1 MRDWAG
7 VVDVDVVCSRRWSAG
22 ECNRAVQNRKGGTR
36 SLGDIAYINFYG
48 SNRSHWA
55 RQSKCNCRTIAR
67 EVVNRIKLKVA
78 EINEGKLLPEGL
90 QIVPFYDRT
99 DLVNAAMFNVAK
111 VLIEGV
117 ILVIILLFLFWW
129 LFWAIFF
136 CFWCI
141 FHFLFWLFNF
151 DLKRRR

>member
-1 MRDWAG
+1 MAEVTIGSEIRQGAAIKNGYTESVAG
-7 VVDVDVVCSRRWSAG
+7 I
-22 ECNRAVQNRKGGTR
+22 VQMIRGG
-36 SLGDIAYINFYG
+36 N
-48 SNRSHWA
+48 
-55 RQSKCNCRTIAR
+55 AR

-151 DLKRRR
+151 NLKRRR